1 METEKIDQT
10 KREIVESSFSAG
22 NEETIEAVPDT
33 RFMRIHME
41 PSKRISILTMTGV
54 LSGAVAGGYL
64 GGRFASWQ
72 YLAERS
78 HNLPTTV
85 SGWYYYHK
93 WKNYRVILGAF
104 KKASYYGLR
113 IGAVVGM
120 YEVAEAAIDRHVIGH
135 TSAVGSVTSGF
146 GVSLLCASVSRLPR
160 SSFARLVKMGTLGGL
175 CIGVF
180 QDAVDWYEYNRFPF
194 YLQPIKS
201 LFDNK

>member
-1 METEKIDQT
+1 MENEKIDQST
-10 KREIVESSFSAG
+10 REIVDSSFIVD
-22 NEETIEAVPDT
+22 NEEKIEAVPDT

-41 PSKRISILTMTGV
+41 PSKRIAVLTMTGV

-85 SGWYYYHK
+85 SGW
-93 WKNYRVILGAF
+93 
-104 KKASYYGLR
+104 
-113 IGAVVGM
+113 
-120 YEVAEAAIDRHVIGH
+120 HVIGH

-146 GVSLLCASVSRLPR
+146 GVSLLCASVSKLPR

-175 CIGVF
+175 CIGIF

-194 YLQPIKS
+194 YLQPIKT